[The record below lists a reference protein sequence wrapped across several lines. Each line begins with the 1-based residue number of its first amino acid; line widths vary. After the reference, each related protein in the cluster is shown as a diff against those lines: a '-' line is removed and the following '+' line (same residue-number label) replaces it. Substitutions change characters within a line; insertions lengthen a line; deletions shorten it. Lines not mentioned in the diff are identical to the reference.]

1 MNSLGIVNVQKNSL
15 KVDTLWSNIFGGKND
30 FFFSQQRLMSPNFS
44 IEGPTIATR
53 LFGLGIIH
61 RNVED
66 EKPTLKSTQS

>member
-30 FFFSQQRLMSPNFS
+30 FFSQQRLMSPKFS